1 MDDYTP
7 FIILS
12 LIIPI
17 LVLLG
22 MITVKMIRRKELPS
36 SNYTPFDYI
45 TGQSTVEFHI
55 EKEEHE
61 EQDDQG
67 DDKDKNTRRS

>member
-1 MDDYTP
+1 MDNVTP

-12 LIIPI
+12 LILPI
-17 LVLLG
+17 FVLLG
-22 MITVKMIRRKELPS
+22 IISVKMIRRKELPS
-36 SNYTPFDYI
+36 NQYTPFDYI
-45 TGQSTVEFHI
+45 MGQSAVEFHV

-67 DDKDKNTRRS
+67 DDKNKNTRR